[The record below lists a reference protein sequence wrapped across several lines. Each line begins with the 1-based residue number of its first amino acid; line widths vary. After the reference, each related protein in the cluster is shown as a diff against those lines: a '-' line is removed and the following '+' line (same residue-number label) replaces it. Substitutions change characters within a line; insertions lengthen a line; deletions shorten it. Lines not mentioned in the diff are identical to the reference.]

1 MGGGILTWK
10 VLLKVLLG
18 MVELIFLI
26 WRRRGVR
33 AFLGVLLVSLIGL
46 GLTMTLSSLLSFFF
60 LFLIIC
66 STDPSIRS
74 VSFSFTCSFFP
85 SSASFIKAISLTI
98 RICSISRSTSLS
110 MPDIFDF
117 FPEALT

>member
-1 MGGGILTWK
+1 MVEIVVEHGEGFLLFGVQTQKGVLKYDIAIHEFVRIITWK

-26 WRRRGVR
+26 WRLRGVR
-33 AFLGVLLVSLIGL
+33 AFLGVLLVSFIGL
-46 GLTMTLSSLLSFFF
+46 GLIITLSSLPSFFF

-74 VSFSFTCSFFP
+74 VSL
-85 SSASFIKAISLTI
+85 SFIYY
-98 RICSISRSTSLS
+98 
-110 MPDIFDF
+110 
-117 FPEALT
+117 